1 MNKWKMDLCAG
12 GQRSV
17 SRAHDTSF
25 NPPGYVPNFAHN
37 AQHVER
43 QQDQQ
48 QQQHLMSKRAWDMAL
63 QPVKSLPMN
72 MLMMY
77 MSGNTISIFPI
88 MMVRF
93 IHFSHYSPEYA

>member
-1 MNKWKMDLCAG
+1 MSSNPMNKWHVDLIPG

-17 SRAHDTSF
+17 SRAHDASS
-25 NPPGYVPNFAHN
+25 NPPGFNPTATQG

-43 QQDQQ
+43 TQQDHQ

-63 QPVKSLPMN
+63 QPIKSLPMN

-77 MSGNTISIFPI
+77 SKLIWTI
-88 MMVRF
+88 
-93 IHFSHYSPEYA
+93 H